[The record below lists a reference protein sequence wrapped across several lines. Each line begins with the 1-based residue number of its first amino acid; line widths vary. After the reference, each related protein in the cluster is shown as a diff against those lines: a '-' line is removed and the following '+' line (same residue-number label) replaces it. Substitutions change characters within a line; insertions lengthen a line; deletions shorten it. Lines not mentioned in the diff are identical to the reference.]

1 MRELGCRLNG
11 IKDLSPAG
19 RGEGE
24 GGVFAMKRLN
34 HAKTVFDVLKER
46 GFIEKVTDEEK
57 LPEILKGKV
66 TCYIGFDPTASS
78 FHVGNLVPIMAL
90 AHMQRHGH
98 RPISLVGGGT
108 GLVGDPSGKDE
119 MRQILTYEEIA
130 KNGEAQK
137 RQFSRFLDFTN
148 DKALLLNNADWLTKL
163 NYIDFLRDIGVHF
176 SVNRMLAA
184 ESVKIRL
191 ESGLSFIEFNYQLLQ
206 AYDFW
211 YQFKYYDC
219 LIQMGGSD
227 QWGNI
232 VAGIDLIRRLEGKQA
247 YGITFPLIMTADG
260 RKMGKTE
267 KGAVWLD
274 PDRTSPYEYYQF
286 WINTDD
292 RDVKRFLALFT
303 FLPMEEIQEKY
314 GRLEGADLR
323 EVKGELAYRATEIVH
338 GKEEAEKARNASRAV
353 FGSLRAVESPDQAKF
368 EISQIPQDDGIP
380 TVYVP
385 AEKLTEEIPAFKL
398 FSETTSLCASGSEAR
413 RLIEQGGAYINDKKV
428 DRFDD
433 LIKLEDNMR
442 LRAGKKKFMR
452 IKVLDKIL
460 K

>member
-1 MRELGCRLNG
+1 MVRTFKHPTVYE
-11 IKDLSPAG
+11 
-19 RGEGE
+19 
-24 GGVFAMKRLN
+24 VFI
-34 HAKTVFDVLKER
+34 ER
-46 GFIEKVTDEEK
+46 GFIEKATDEEK
-57 LPEILKGKV
+57 VPEILEGKV

-78 FHVGNLVPIMAL
+78 FHVGNLVPIMSL

-98 RPISLVGGGT
+98 KPIALVGGGT

-119 MRQILTYEEIA
+119 MRQILTYEEIT
-130 KNGEAQK
+130 KNAEAQK
-137 RQFSRFLDFTN
+137 KQFARFLDFSE

-176 SVNRMLAA
+176 SVNRMLAT

-191 ESGLSFIEFNYQLLQ
+191 ETGLSFIEFNYQLLQ

-211 YQFKYYDC
+211 HLFKFHNC

-274 PDRTSPYEYYQF
+274 PQRTTADEYYQF

-303 FLPMEEIQEKY
+303 FLSMEEIQEEY
-314 GRLEGADLR
+314 GKLEGADLR
-323 EVKGELAYRATEIVH
+323 KAKEALAYKATEIVH
-338 GKEEAEKARNASRAV
+338 GKEEAEKARNTSRK
-353 FGSLRAVESPDQAKF
+353 FFSWGSFTIPTPKMSGESHSEDSLPTTFMKKEEFVE
-368 EISQIPQDDGIP
+368 GIP
-380 TVYVP
+380 VFKFF
-385 AEKLTEEIPAFKL
+385 EK
-398 FSETTSLCASGSEAR
+398 SGLCASGSEAR
-413 RLIEQGGAYINDKKV
+413 RLIEQGGAYLNRVRVDKFDIPIKL
-428 DRFDD
+428 DDFDD
-433 LIKLEDNMR
+433 EGEIL
-442 LRAGKKKFMR
+442 LRAGKKKFHR
-452 IKVLDKIL
+452 IKLLDKNE
-460 K
+460 

>member
-1 MRELGCRLNG
+1 
-11 IKDLSPAG
+11 
-19 RGEGE
+19 
-24 GGVFAMKRLN
+24 MKRIKN
-34 HAKTVFDVLKER
+34 KTVYDVFQER

-57 LPEILKGKV
+57 ISEILEGRI

-98 RPISLVGGGT
+98 RPIALVGGGT

-119 MRQILTYEEIA
+119 MRQLLTYEEIA
-130 KNGEAQK
+130 KNAEAQK
-137 RQFSRFLDFTN
+137 KQFSRFLDFSK
-148 DKALLLNNADWLTKL
+148 DQALLLNNADWLTKL

-191 ESGLSFIEFNYQLLQ
+191 ETGLSFIEFNYQLLQ

-211 YQFKYYDC
+211 YQFKHYNC

-232 VAGIDLIRRLEGKQA
+232 VAGIDLIRRLEGKEA

-260 RKMGKTE
+260 KKMGKTE

-274 PDRTSPYEYYQF
+274 PQRTSPYEYYQF

-292 RDVKRFLALFT
+292 RDAERFLALFT
-303 FLPMEEIQEKY
+303 FLPMEEVEEY
-314 GRLEGADLR
+314 GKLKGADIRKAKEILAF
-323 EVKGELAYRATEIVH
+323 EATKIIHGE
-338 GKEEAEKARNASRAV
+338 KEAEKSKDSSKIIFGRATV
-353 FGSLRAVESPDQAKF
+353 PIFNTRGEAHQEDS
-368 EISQIPQDDGIP
+368 IP
-380 TVYVP
+380 TTFM
-385 AEKLTEEIPAFKL
+385 KREEFIQGIAIFKL
-398 FSETTSLCASGSEAR
+398 FEKTSLCTSRSEAR
-413 RLIEQGGAYINDKKV
+413 RLIEQGGAYVNNKRADQ
-428 DRFDD
+428 FDH
-433 LIKLEDNMR
+433 LIKLDDFEGDEIL
-442 LRAGKKKFMR
+442 LRVGKKKFHR
-452 IKVLDKIL
+452 IKLS
-460 K
+460 

>member
-1 MRELGCRLNG
+1 MQRTKN
-11 IKDLSPAG
+11 
-19 RGEGE
+19 
-24 GGVFAMKRLN
+24 
-34 HAKTVFDVLKER
+34 KTVFDVFMER
-46 GFIEKVTDEEK
+46 GFIEKVTDEENV
-57 LPEILKGKV
+57 PEILKGRV

-98 RPISLVGGGT
+98 RPIALVGGGT

-119 MRQILTYEEIA
+119 MRQILTYEEINQNA
-130 KNGEAQK
+130 EMQK
-137 RQFSRFLDFTN
+137 KQFARFLDFSE
-148 DKALLLNNADWLTKL
+148 DRALLLNNAVWLTKL

-184 ESVKIRL
+184 ESVRIRL
-191 ESGLSFIEFNYQLLQ
+191 ETGLSFIEFNYQLLQ

-211 YQFKYYDC
+211 YQFKHYNC

-274 PDRTSPYEYYQF
+274 PQRTSPYEYYQF

-303 FLPMEEIQEKY
+303 FLPMEEIQGKY
-314 GRLEGADLR
+314 GKLEGADLR
-323 EVKGELAYRATEIVH
+323 KAKEILAFEATKIVH
-338 GKEEAEKARNASRAV
+338 GEEEAKRARATSRTLFSKEEGQE
-353 FGSLRAVESPDQAKF
+353 ESVPTTYLPLERFAK
-368 EISQIPQDDGIP
+368 G
-380 TVYVP
+380 
-385 AEKLTEEIPAFKL
+385 IPAFKL
-398 FSETTSLCASGSEAR
+398 FETTTLCGSGSEAR

-428 DRFDD
+428 EKFDEIINLENLDR
-433 LIKLEDNMR
+433 ETRTVR
-442 LRAGKKKFMR
+442 LRAGKKKYHR
-452 IKVLDKIL
+452 IKIVDK

>member
-1 MRELGCRLNG
+1 MQRAKNE
-11 IKDLSPAG
+11 SVY
-19 RGEGE
+19 E
-24 GGVFAMKRLN
+24 VFI
-34 HAKTVFDVLKER
+34 ER
-46 GFIEKVTDEEK
+46 GFVEKVTDEER
-57 LPEILKGKV
+57 LPQILEGKV

-78 FHVGNLVPIMAL
+78 FHVGNLVPIMSL

-98 RPISLVGGGT
+98 RPIALMGGGT

-119 MRQILTYEEIA
+119 MRQILTYEEIN
-130 KNGEAQK
+130 KNAEAQK
-137 RQFSRFLDFTN
+137 KQFERFLDFS
-148 DKALLLNNADWLTKL
+148 KGGALLLNNADWLTKL

-211 YQFKYYDC
+211 HLFKHWDC

-260 RKMGKTE
+260 KKMGKTE

-274 PDRTSPYEYYQF
+274 AQRTSPYEYYQF

-303 FLPMEEIQEKY
+303 FLPMEEVEEY
-314 GRLEGADLR
+314 GELKGADIR
-323 EVKGELAYRATEIVH
+323 KAKEILAFEATKIVH
-338 GKEEAEKARNASRAV
+338 GEEEAKKARSASRNI
-353 FGSLRAVESPDQAKF
+353 FGKGAF
-368 EISQIPQDDGIP
+368 EIPSVQMSGEAGQASDDDAIP
-380 TVYVP
+380 TAYVP
-385 AEKLTEEIPAFKL
+385 IEKLDDEIPAFKL

-413 RLIEQGGAYINDKKV
+413 RLIEQGGAYVDSKKV
-428 DRFDD
+428 ERFDE
-433 LIKLEDNMR
+433 LIRLRDNMEV
-442 LRAGKKKFMR
+442 RAGKKKFKR
-452 IKVLDKIL
+452 IKSLDK

>member
-1 MRELGCRLNG
+1 MVRTFKHPTVYE
-11 IKDLSPAG
+11 
-19 RGEGE
+19 
-24 GGVFAMKRLN
+24 VFI
-34 HAKTVFDVLKER
+34 ER
-46 GFIEKVTDEEK
+46 GFIEKATDEEK
-57 LPEILKGKV
+57 VPEILEGKV

-78 FHVGNLVPIMAL
+78 FHVGNLVPIMSL

-98 RPISLVGGGT
+98 QPIALVGGGT

-119 MRQILTYEEIA
+119 MRQILTYEEIT
-130 KNGEAQK
+130 KNAEAQK
-137 RQFSRFLDFTN
+137 KQFARFLDFSE

-176 SVNRMLAA
+176 SVNRMLAT

-191 ESGLSFIEFNYQLLQ
+191 ETGLSFIEFNYQLLQ

-211 YQFKYYDC
+211 YLFKHHNC

-274 PDRTSPYEYYQF
+274 PQRTSPYEYYQF

-303 FLPMEEIQEKY
+303 FLPMEEVEEY
-314 GRLEGADLR
+314 GELKGADLR
-323 EVKGELAYRATEIVH
+323 KAKEILAFEAAKIVH
-338 GKEEAEKARNASRAV
+338 GEKEATKARNASKALFSKEAGDEDAIPTRYM
-353 FGSLRAVESPDQAKF
+353 EKEKF
-368 EISQIPQDDGIP
+368 IEGIP
-380 TVYVP
+380 V
-385 AEKLTEEIPAFKL
+385 FKL
-398 FSETTSLCASGSEAR
+398 FEITSLCSSGSEAR
-413 RLIEQGGAYINDKKV
+413 RLIEQGGGYLNG
-428 DRFDD
+428 RR
-433 LIKLEDNMR
+433 LEDPSLVITIDDFKGNNNTIQ
-442 LRAGKKKFMR
+442 LTAGKKKFHR
-452 IKVLDKIL
+452 VKVIE
-460 K
+460 

>member
-1 MRELGCRLNG
+1 M
-11 IKDLSPAG
+11 IA
-19 RGEGE
+19 
-24 GGVFAMKRLN
+24 KRIGQE
-34 HAKTVFDVLKER
+34 KTVYDVLAER

-57 LPEILKGKV
+57 VPEVLKGKV

-78 FHVGNLVPIMAL
+78 FHVGSLVPIMAL
-90 AHMQRHGH
+90 AHMQRDGH
-98 RPISLVGGGT
+98 RPIALVGGGT

-119 MRQILTYEEIA
+119 MRQILTYEEIS
-130 KNGEAQK
+130 KNAEFQKKQFAQ
-137 RQFSRFLDFTN
+137 FLDFSN
-148 DKALLLNNADWLTKL
+148 NKALLLNNADWLTKL
-163 NYIDFLRDIGVHF
+163 NYIEFLRDFGIYF

-191 ESGLSFIEFNYQLLQ
+191 ETGLSFIEFNYQLLQ

-211 YQFKYYDC
+211 YQFKHYDC

-274 PDRTSPYEYYQF
+274 PGKTSPYEYYQY

-303 FLPMEEIQEKY
+303 FLPMGEVEEY
-314 GRLEGADLR
+314 GKLEGADLR
-323 EVKGELAYRATEIVH
+323 RGKETLAFEATKIVH
-338 GKEEAEKARNASRAV
+338 GEAEAEKARSTSRRFFINV
-353 FGSLRAVESPDQAKF
+353 SDSSIKMESGSTKIDTENSIPTTTIEKGKF
-368 EISQIPQDDGIP
+368 IEGIP
-380 TVYVP
+380 V
-385 AEKLTEEIPAFKL
+385 FKL
-398 FSETTSLCASGSEAR
+398 FEMAALCASGSEAR
-413 RLIEQGGAYINDKKV
+413 RLIEQGGAYINNKKV
-428 DRFDD
+428 NKFDL
-433 LIKLEDNMR
+433 LIRQEDFSSNGTVL
-442 LRAGKKKFMR
+442 LRAGKKKFHR
-452 IKVLDKIL
+452 IKVLDKNC

>member
-1 MRELGCRLNG
+1 MER
-11 IKDLSPAG
+11 IKT
-19 RGEGE
+19 
-24 GGVFAMKRLN
+24 
-34 HAKTVFDVLKER
+34 KTVFDVFLER

-57 LPEILKGKV
+57 VPKILEGKV

-78 FHVGNLVPIMAL
+78 FHVGNLVPIMSL

-98 RPISLVGGGT
+98 QPITLVGGGT

-130 KNGEAQK
+130 QNAETQK
-137 RQFSRFLDFTN
+137 KQFSQFLNFSEE
-148 DKALLLNNADWLTKL
+148 KALLLNNADWLTKL

-176 SVNRMLAA
+176 SVNRMLAT
-184 ESVKIRL
+184 ESVRIRL
-191 ESGLSFIEFNYQLLQ
+191 ETGLSFIEFNYQLLQ

-211 YQFKYYDC
+211 YLFKHHDC

-247 YGITFPLIMTADG
+247 YGITSPLIMTADG

-274 PDRTSPYEYYQF
+274 SQRTSPYEYYQF

-303 FLPMEEIQEKY
+303 FLPMEEVEEY
-314 GRLEGADLR
+314 GKLEGADIR
-323 EVKGELAYRATEIVH
+323 KAKEILAFEATKIVH
-338 GKEEAEKARNASRAV
+338 GEEEANKASATSRAL
-353 FGSLRAVESPDQAKF
+353 FFKEGGEEESV
-368 EISQIPQDDGIP
+368 P
-380 TVYVP
+380 TTYLP
-385 AEKLTEEIPAFKL
+385 IERFIEGIPAFKL
-398 FSETTSLCASGSEAR
+398 FETSTLCTSGSEAR
-413 RLIEQGGAYINDKKV
+413 RLIEQGGAYINGKKV
-428 DRFDD
+428 EKFDE
-433 LIKLEDNMR
+433 LVNLENVNKESKAVR
-442 LRAGKKKFMR
+442 LRAGKKKFHR
-452 IKVLDKIL
+452 IKILDKNE
-460 K
+460 